1 MAALSHLRSL
11 QALEAAIRAGS
22 LKGAAA
28 ELSIT
33 PAAVGQRI
41 KTLEDYLGEDLLM
54 RGRSGLSPTTSCHA
68 ALEHLRRGF
77 RQLEAAAEAL
87 ELQRGHEIHVAALS
101 DFAELWLK
109 PRLSTY
115 RAMHPNTLFCINGEG
130 DVALRVGPGDCEIF
144 FGPVVD
150 DPCSDVLFRD
160 FVAPVSSPE
169 NTRRISRSRKRYSLE
184 GFPLLH
190 LDFYRNDPAVPS
202 WAGWT
207 SMHGRRRTAPERG
220 IRFQRIAPVL
230 DAVMADAGLALC
242 GLVLATALVEQGR
255 LSLTFGARVGVW
267 TEQAFQARYRNA
279 ALLRP
284 QVRRFRAWLVEEA
297 NMTRAQ
303 LVALAGV
310 TPAEAL
316 PANGNT

>member
-1 MAALSHLRSL
+1 MATPSHLRSF

-41 KTLEDYLGEDLLM
+41 KTLEDYLGVDLLM
-54 RGRSGLSPTTSCHA
+54 RGRSGLSPTAACSA
-68 ALEHLRRGF
+68 ALENLQRGF
-77 RQLEAAAEAL
+77 RELEAAAEAL
-87 ELQRGHEIHVAALS
+87 ELQRGQEIHVAALS

-109 PRLSTY
+109 PRLAQY
-115 RAMHPNTLFCINGEG
+115 RAVHPNTLFCINGEG
-130 DVALRVGPGDCEIF
+130 DVPLRVGPGDCEVF
-144 FGPVVD
+144 FGPMID
-150 DPCSDVLFRD
+150 DPHSDVLFRD

-169 NTRRISRSRKRYSLE
+169 NTRRVSRSRKRYSLE

-220 IRFQRIAPVL
+220 IRFERIAPVL
-230 DAVMADAGLALC
+230 DAVMADAGLAIC
-242 GLVLATALVEQGR
+242 GLALVTALVEQGR
-255 LSLTFGARVGVW
+255 LSLPFGADVGVW
-267 TEQAFQARYRNA
+267 TEHAFQARYRRA

-284 QVRRFRAWLVEEA
+284 QVRRFRAWLAEEA
-297 NMTRAQ
+297 STTRAR
-303 LVALAGV
+303 LAALAGAG
-310 TPAEAL
+310 PA
-316 PANGNT
+316 

>member
-1 MAALSHLRSL
+1 MAAPSHLRSF

-28 ELSIT
+28 ELCIT

-41 KTLEDYLGEDLLM
+41 KTLEDYLSVDLLV
-54 RGRSGLSPTTSCHA
+54 RDRSGLSPTAPCRA

-77 RQLEAAAEAL
+77 RALEAATEAL

-109 PRLSTY
+109 PRLPQYQSV
-115 RAMHPNTLFCINGEG
+115 HPNTLFCINGEG
-130 DVALRVGPGDCEIF
+130 DVPLRVGPGDCAIF
-144 FGPVVD
+144 FGPVID
-150 DPCSDVLFRD
+150 DPCSDVLFHD

-169 NTRRISRSRKRYSLE
+169 NTRRVARSRKRYSLE

-190 LDFYRNDPAVPS
+190 LGFYRNDPAVPS
-202 WAGWT
+202 WAGWV
-207 SMHGRRRTAPERG
+207 SRHGRRRTAPERG

-230 DAVMADAGLALC
+230 EAVRADAGLAIC
-242 GLVLATALVEQGR
+242 GLVLVTELVEKER
-255 LSLTFGARVGVW
+255 LSLPFGANVGVW
-267 TEQAFQARYRNA
+267 TEHAFQVRFRRA

-284 QVRRFRAWLVEEA
+284 QVRRFRAWLADEA
-297 NMTRAQ
+297 STARAQ
-303 LVALAGV
+303 IATLAN
-310 TPAEAL
+310 A
-316 PANGNT
+316 